1 MLYSFLIFLPVAA
14 GLFWIAVHFLMA
26 YKSRTFAAT
35 VVLLAFMS
43 AYMFADA
50 CFSDEMTPPSTL
62 LISSL
67 LAQLVLPSILP
78 VAGIYISRLRSAEHI
93 HWRQLL
99 WIIFPSILFSAATVI
114 LLLAGPDKIQEYIET
129 IYTRGF
135 DASLRQTNGP
145 VYAYYFITNRV
156 LRVVIFLEVLWG
168 IAKMLYIMHR
178 DNLRLRHFRK
188 FFAGGRIRVLEFQFF
203 LIILSALFPISKNFM
218 TRDLLFSH
226 PWISIALSLYITVC
240 IFLFGF
246 IGLFGARHS
255 VSIREMRSLF
265 RFCFDKQLPP
275 DAQEDLM
282 AYLVASADA
291 IILRHA
297 QERITQ
303 RLQSDSLQHH
313 SSTDDVPADPA
324 TNIYSAVSKNWADDG
339 LLARFEQLIF
349 SEHAYLEPGITLVSI
364 SEKLHSNKTYVS
376 RLVNST
382 YNMPFPDLINT
393 LRIDFAQQYLAEH
406 RDAHQGEVA
415 HACGFASA
423 SSFNNIFKKITGMTP
438 KIWLATHE

>member
-1 MLYSFLIFLPVAA
+1 MLYSFLVFLPMAA

-26 YKSRTFAAT
+26 YKSRTFTAT

-43 AYMFADA
+43 AYLFADA
-50 CFSDEMTPPSTL
+50 CFSDELTSPSTL
-62 LISSL
+62 LVSSL

-78 VAGIYISRLRSAEHI
+78 VAGIYISRLRSAEQI

-99 WIIFPSILFSAATVI
+99 WIIFPSVLFSAAMVI
-114 LLLAGPDKIQEYIET
+114 LVLAGPDKILEYIET

-135 DASLRQTNGP
+135 DASFRQTNGP
-145 VYAYYFITNRV
+145 VYAYYLITDRALRAVV
-156 LRVVIFLEVLWG
+156 LVEVLAEIG
-168 IAKMLYIMHR
+168 KALFIMHK

-188 FFAGGRIRVLEFQFF
+188 FFTGGRIRVLEIQFF
-203 LIILSALFPISKNFM
+203 LIILFTLFPISKIFM

-226 PWISIALSLYITVC
+226 PWIPIVLSLSVTVT

-246 IGLFGARHS
+246 IGLFGAMHTIS
-255 VSIREMRSLF
+255 AREMRDLF
-265 RFCFDKQLPP
+265 RFCFNRQLSPE
-275 DAQEDLM
+275 AQENLA

-291 IILRHA
+291 ITLRHA

-313 SSTDDVPADPA
+313 SSTDDAPADPA
-324 TNIYSAVSKNWADDG
+324 ASIYSAVSRIWADDG
-339 LLARFEQLIF
+339 LPARFEQLIF

-364 SEKLHSNKTYVS
+364 SEKLQSNKTYIS

-393 LRIDFAQQYLAEH
+393 LRIDFAQKYLTEH

-423 SSFNNIFKKITGMTP
+423 SSFNKIFKKITGMTP

>member
-1 MLYSFLIFLPVAA
+1 MLYSFLIFLPMAT
-14 GLFWIAVHFLMA
+14 GLFWIAIHFLMA
-26 YKSRTFAAT
+26 YRSRTFAAT
-35 VVLLAFMS
+35 VVMLAFLS
-43 AYMFADA
+43 AYLFADA
-50 CFSDEMTPPSTL
+50 CFSDPATSSSTL
-62 LISSL
+62 LVSSV

-78 VAGIYISRLRSAEHI
+78 VAGIYISRLRSDRHI
-93 HWRQLL
+93 HWSQFL
-99 WIIFPSILFSAATVI
+99 WIVFPSVLFSAAMVI
-114 LLLAGPDKIQEYIET
+114 LLMTGPNKIQEYIET
-129 IYTRGF
+129 IYTRNF
-135 DASLRQTNGP
+135 DLSLRETNGP
-145 VYAYYFITNRV
+145 VYAYYFVTNRV

-178 DNLRLRHFRK
+178 DNLRPRHFRK
-188 FFAGGRIRVLEFQFF
+188 FFAGGRIRVLELQFF
-203 LIILSALFPISKNFM
+203 LIILSALFPVSKSLM

-226 PWISIALSLYITVC
+226 PWISITLSLFITIVN
-240 IFLFGF
+240 FFFGF
-246 IGLFGARHS
+246 FGLFGARHS
-255 VSIREMRSLF
+255 VSMREIRSLF

-282 AYLVASADA
+282 AYLIASADG
-291 IILRHA
+291 ITLRHA
-297 QERITQ
+297 QDRITQ
-303 RLQSDSLQHH
+303 RLQSDSIQHH
-313 SSTDDVPADPA
+313 SSSDDTPDDPA
-324 TNIYSAVSKNWADDG
+324 ANIYSAVSKNWADDG

-415 HACGFASA
+415 QACGFASA
-423 SSFNNIFKKITGMTP
+423 SSFNNIFKKVTGMTP